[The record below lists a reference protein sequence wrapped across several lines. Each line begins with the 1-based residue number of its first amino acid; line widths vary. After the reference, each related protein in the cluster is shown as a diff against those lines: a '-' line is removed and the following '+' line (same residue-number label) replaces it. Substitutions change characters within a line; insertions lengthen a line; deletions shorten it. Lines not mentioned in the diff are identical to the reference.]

1 MTKHLTTL
9 CLIGG
14 GILPVLVDVN
24 TSHLLNPDWD
34 SHARVHE
41 AWRLSTNFL
50 VFSLAIFLL
59 WSKNKE
65 ILGGLLS
72 LCIHFGFVLGASL
85 MPLYGGEPVGEGIP
99 EPKILMVPLNVFFF
113 GSMFIL
119 QSFVLI
125 FAIKNKNR
133 ITIIKVKFIFLIIS
147 KKLFLLLKLIFL

>member
-72 LCIHFGFVLGASL
+72 LCIHFGFVLGAIL

-99 EPKILMVPLNVFFF
+99 EPEILMVPLNVFFF

-125 FAIKNKNR
+125 FAIKNKNLSLSGE
-133 ITIIKVKFIFLIIS
+133 FN
-147 KKLFLLLKLIFL
+147 

>member
-1 MTKHLTTL
+1 MTKYLTTL

-72 LCIHFGFVLGASL
+72 LCIHFGFVLGAIL

-99 EPKILMVPLNVFFF
+99 EPEILMVPLNVFFF

-125 FAIKNKNR
+125 FAIKNKNLSLSGDL
-133 ITIIKVKFIFLIIS
+133 TK
-147 KKLFLLLKLIFL
+147 

>member
-1 MTKHLTTL
+1 MTKYLTTL

-14 GILPVLVDVN
+14 GILPILVDVN

-50 VFSLAIFLL
+50 VFSLGIFLL

-65 ILGGLLS
+65 ILASLVS
-72 LCIHFGFVLGASL
+72 LCIHLGFVIAAIL

-99 EPKILMVPLNVFFF
+99 EPEILMVPFNVFFF
-113 GSMFIL
+113 GSMFLL
-119 QSFVLI
+119 QGTVIFVL
-125 FAIKNKNR
+125 FKK
-133 ITIIKVKFIFLIIS
+133 KKFSLS
-147 KKLFLLLKLIFL
+147 NELK

>member
-125 FAIKNKNR
+125 FAIKNKNLSLSGE
-133 ITIIKVKFIFLIIS
+133 FN
-147 KKLFLLLKLIFL
+147 

>member
-1 MTKHLTTL
+1 MTKYLTTL

-14 GILPVLVDVN
+14 GILPILVDVN

-50 VFSLAIFLL
+50 VFSLGIFLL

-65 ILGGLLS
+65 ILAGLVS
-72 LCIHFGFVLGASL
+72 LCIHLGFVIAAIL

-99 EPKILMVPLNVFFF
+99 EPEILMVPFNVFFF
-113 GSMFIL
+113 GSMFLL
-119 QSFVLI
+119 QVTVIFVL
-125 FAIKNKNR
+125 FKK
-133 ITIIKVKFIFLIIS
+133 KKFSLS
-147 KKLFLLLKLIFL
+147 NELK

>member
-1 MTKHLTTL
+1 MTKYLTTL

-14 GILPVLVDVN
+14 GILPFLVDVN

-85 MPLYGGEPVGEGIP
+85 MPLYGGEPVGTGIP

-125 FAIKNKNR
+125 FAIKNKNLSLSGE
-133 ITIIKVKFIFLIIS
+133 FN
-147 KKLFLLLKLIFL
+147 

>member
-1 MTKHLTTL
+1 MTKYLTTL

-50 VFSLAIFLL
+50 VFSLGIFLL
-59 WSKNKE
+59 WSKDKE

-72 LCIHFGFVLGASL
+72 LSIHLGFIIGVLF

-99 EPKILMVPLNVFFF
+99 EPEILMLPLNVFFF
-113 GSMFIL
+113 GSMFLL
-119 QSFVLI
+119 QSVVLI
-125 FAIKNKNR
+125 FAVKKNKL
-133 ITIIKVKFIFLIIS
+133 TLTG
-147 KKLFLLLKLIFL
+147 

>member
-41 AWRLSTNFL
+41 ARRLSTNFL

-99 EPKILMVPLNVFFF
+99 EPEILMVPLNVFFF

-125 FAIKNKNR
+125 FAIKNKNLSLSGE
-133 ITIIKVKFIFLIIS
+133 FN
-147 KKLFLLLKLIFL
+147 

>member
-1 MTKHLTTL
+1 MTKYLTTL

-99 EPKILMVPLNVFFF
+99 EPKIFMVPLNVFFF

-125 FAIKNKNR
+125 FAIKNKNLSLSGE
-133 ITIIKVKFIFLIIS
+133 FN
-147 KKLFLLLKLIFL
+147 

>member
-34 SHARVHE
+34 SHVRVHE

-72 LCIHFGFVLGASL
+72 LCIHFGFVLGAIL

-99 EPKILMVPLNVFFF
+99 EPEILMVPLNVFFF

-125 FAIKNKNR
+125 FAIKNKNLSLSGE
-133 ITIIKVKFIFLIIS
+133 FN
-147 KKLFLLLKLIFL
+147 

>member
-1 MTKHLTTL
+1 MTKYLTTL

-14 GILPVLVDVN
+14 GILPILVDVN

-50 VFSLAIFLL
+50 VFSLGIFLL

-65 ILGGLLS
+65 ILAGLLS
-72 LCIHFGFVLGASL
+72 LCIHLGFVIAAIL

-99 EPKILMVPLNVFFF
+99 EPEILMVPFNVFFF
-113 GSMFIL
+113 GSMFLL
-119 QSFVLI
+119 QVTVIFVL
-125 FAIKNKNR
+125 FKK
-133 ITIIKVKFIFLIIS
+133 KKFSLS
-147 KKLFLLLKLIFL
+147 NELK